1 MGQEVRDG
9 YVTKVE
15 VKEGIHSTRAG
26 KRRPV
31 RITLEGP
38 ARPRLGIRSG
48 AFPRVKVGC
57 HIQQGNS
64 FRVVGLRGAV
74 KTGDGFVAVS
84 PARGSRIRLEEMGR
98 GKQMQ
103 GMQCGYDGRPGFPT
117 LPRRGH
123 CKRRLAGVSGA
134 RANMFEMWT
143 NGPSHGGT
151 RTIQAM
157 VRFAKS

>member
-9 YVTKVE
+9 CVTKVE
-15 VKEGIHSTRAG
+15 VKEGVHGTRTG

-31 RITLEGP
+31 RSTLEGP

-84 PARGSRIRLEEMGR
+84 PARGSRIRLEEMCR
-98 GKQMQ
+98 GKQMS
-103 GMQCGYDGRPGFPT
+103 GMQSGYDGRTGFPT
-117 LPRRGH
+117 LPRCGH
-123 CKRRLAGVSGA
+123 CKQRLAGVSGTSG
-134 RANMFEMWT
+134 NMLEMWT
-143 NGPSHGGT
+143 DGPSRGYAGA
-151 RTIQAM
+151 IQAM
-157 VRFAKS
+157 ARFAEC